1 MKNYLVLFVT
11 FFSLY
16 SSISGQQVLV
26 RTADTIKIQA
36 ALAII
41 QQFEPEIYQ
50 RIVVR
55 TTIQLGEIE
64 NKPRV
69 SFAIADEQF
78 GVKRYWIML
87 NPTIMQG
94 FSIHVIA
101 SILLHEAMHNGYN
114 LSVYQ
119 KINTESFDEEVL
131 YEHIH
136 IYNYELKFLRKIHA
150 SAEDIQGRMQV
161 MKKLS
166 IPIL

>member
-1 MKNYLVLFVT
+1 MKNSLLLLLT
-11 FFSLY
+11 FIFLY
-16 SSISGQQVLV
+16 SSISAQQILV
-26 RTADTIKIQA
+26 RTADTFKIKA
-36 ALAII
+36 ALGII

-55 TTIQLGEIE
+55 TCIQLGELE

-69 SFAIADEQF
+69 SFAIADEQS
-78 GVKRYWIML
+78 GIKRYWIML
-87 NPTIMQG
+87 NPNIMQDL
-94 FSIHVIA
+94 SIQVIA

-114 LSVYQ
+114 MSVYQ

-131 YEHIH
+131 HEHIH

-150 SAEDIQGRMQV
+150 SAEDIQGRIQV